1 MHSVIRSLDLI
12 PLSSDLTPQE
22 FLENFLERIDLAID
36 TAKDT
41 IDRSGSRAEKATVQL
56 RLRTAIRRF
65 QVYLEARPNDYR
77 VWHELLV
84 VVQLAADRESANAA
98 LAALKTGGDFDR
110 FAATTYVSSA
120 YRFGEAAVAAD
131 YGLNALE
138 RWPNDAGLSY
148 QTHRSLLW
156 AMRIGEAA
164 NLIARMNETNSA
176 NQLVRARQACAEGRR
191 DDVLQ
196 ILDQLRSDDDRSVAG
211 EWMILMLLGESQQA
225 AELLRVHES
234 GEVPYQ
240 LASWLI
246 FHRFDPSP
254 FPSLVQMLDR
264 ENVQRPPTAEI
275 PFACPPD

>member
-12 PLSSDLTPQE
+12 PLSSDLTPQD
-22 FLENFLERIDLAID
+22 FLNNFLERIDLAIES
-36 TAKDT
+36 AKDA
-41 IDRSGSRAEKATVQL
+41 IDQSGSRAEKATVQL
-56 RLRTAIRRF
+56 RLRTAIQRF
-65 QVYLEARPNDYR
+65 RVYLEARPNDYR
-77 VWHELLV
+77 VWHELLIV
-84 VVQLAADRESANAA
+84 AQLANDRETANVA
-98 LAALKTGGDFDR
+98 LAALKAGGEFDR
-110 FAATTYVSSA
+110 FAATTYVSTA
-120 YRFGEAAVAAD
+120 YRFGEATVAAY

-164 NLIARMNETNSA
+164 NLIARMNSANSG

-196 ILDQLRSDDDRSVAG
+196 ILEQLRSDDGRSVAV
-211 EWMILMLLGESQQA
+211 EWMILMLLSASQEATQ
-225 AELLRVHES
+225 LLRVYES

-240 LASWLI
+240 LSSWLV
-246 FHRFDPSP
+246 FHKFDPSP
-254 FPSLVQMLDR
+254 FPSLVQMIDR
-264 ENVQRPPTAEI
+264 ENVTRPPAAEI